1 MSCTNSDKKTA
12 WCRMSE
18 WIRSRLFFSSVG
30 SATVQVGVAELC
42 LQAPIRY
49 IMAAVN
55 IIYTIK
61 WMTKLAWKLV
71 DFPECNPV
79 AKSHIICTV

>member
-1 MSCTNSDKKTA
+1 MSDVRMNSFTF
-12 WCRMSE
+12 
-18 WIRSRLFFSSVG
+18 IFSSVG

-61 WMTKLAWKLV
+61 WMTKLA
-71 DFPECNPV
+71 
-79 AKSHIICTV
+79 